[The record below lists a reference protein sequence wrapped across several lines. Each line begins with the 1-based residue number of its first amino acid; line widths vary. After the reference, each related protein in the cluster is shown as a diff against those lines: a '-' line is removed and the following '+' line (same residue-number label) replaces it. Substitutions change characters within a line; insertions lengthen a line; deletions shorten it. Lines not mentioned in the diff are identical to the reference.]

1 MAHPIPPDAGS
12 TKLPLKVFVS
22 LSLFA
27 ITYLLTTVLTETAT
41 NTDVVVG
48 LGASLFVAGVAFIVQ
63 FLYDLEKRLA
73 RMEQEYSRHATVNEQ
88 RINEGFEKINEAT
101 KLFSLVEASA
111 LRTDEVTKLV
121 SRAVQIKPSPE
132 LIFDLAQHEI
142 ARLSDLLKTLGN
154 EGDATYE
161 GEDRDWMLALT
172 RSVTSTL
179 DATSTTVDVGG
190 HDFLDG
196 SLWQSDLG
204 QRYLEAQRDAI
215 RRGVRVRR
223 IFILDHP
230 ELRDDLNFRKVVSM
244 QDDIGIEVR
253 AMDPTLMP
261 GQFIPPVFDLII
273 FDGVVSYQATPT
285 ARVNHL
291 SRQNIASTQLITTQ
305 ASVRSNIDR
314 FNALWQ
320 VATPIT

>member
-1 MAHPIPPDAGS
+1 MAHPSSPQSRP
-12 TKLPLKVFVS
+12 TKLPLKTFIS

-27 ITYLLTTVLTETAT
+27 ITYLLTTLLDDATSEPSVLL
-41 NTDVVVG
+41 G

-73 RMEQEYSRHATVNEQ
+73 RMESEYSRHALVNEQ

-121 SRAVQIKPSPE
+121 SRAVQIKPNPE
-132 LIFDLAQHEI
+132 LIFGLAQHEI
-142 ARLSDLLKTLGN
+142 SRLSDLLKTLGN

-161 GEDRDWMLALT
+161 GEDRDWLLALT
-172 RSVTSTL
+172 RSVGSTL

-204 QRYLEAQRDAI
+204 QRYLEAQRDAA
-215 RRGVRVRR
+215 RRGVRIRR
-223 IFILDHP
+223 IFILDEP
-230 ELRDDLNFRKVVSM
+230 ELRQDRNFRRVVSM
-244 QDDIGIEVR
+244 QADIGIEVR

-285 ARVNHL
+285 ARVSNQN
-291 SRQNIASTQLITTQ
+291 RQNIASTQLITTQ
-305 ASVRSNIDR
+305 LTVRSNIDR

-320 VATPIT
+320 VATPII